1 MATHRIRNT
10 VTQGEGYD
18 RQARQWNDEKHFGC
32 TESYDI
38 ADIQTDSRNG
48 GYYTVGK
55 NKQKIAEYIRRQMD
69 EDKLGEQLTM
79 FGKDDDPFKGGR

>member
-1 MATHRIRNT
+1 MDGFSFHGVHCSALGCYYRPSAKSR
-10 VTQGEGYD
+10 G
-18 RQARQWNDEKHFGC
+18 DEM
-32 TESYDI
+32 ESYDI

-55 NKQKIAEYIRRQMD
+55 NKQKIAEYIRSQMD

>member
-1 MATHRIRNT
+1 MDGFSFHGTHCSALGCYYRPSAKSR
-10 VTQGEGYD
+10 G
-18 RQARQWNDEKHFGC
+18 DEM
-32 TESYDI
+32 ESYDI

-55 NKQKIAEYIRRQMD
+55 NKQKIAEYIRSQMD
-69 EDKLGEQLTM
+69 EDQLGEQLTM